1 MADRSDETRAVH
13 LRLIC
18 LTPPPPEHENAPT
31 EFGLQDKKQVV
42 HSGQA
47 QPDGSVH
54 FELDLQAKRSQAT
67 NEIRFGGPFVHGT
80 PAAPFLYLS
89 WRHKG
94 AGPSPWIRRLKIS
107 LSSITTEQIEAAVH
121 MDDRVLEASVDGSGS
136 GTVPLLGSGWT
147 LQEAGGS

>member
-1 MADRSDETRAVH
+1 MADRSDEGRVVH

-18 LTPPPPEHENAPT
+18 LTPPPPEHENTLT

-42 HSGQA
+42 HRGQA

-54 FELDLQAKRSQAT
+54 FELDLLAKRNQAT

-89 WRHKG
+89 WRRKE
-94 AGPSPWIRRLKIS
+94 AGPSPWIRRLKIP
-107 LSSITTEQIEAAVH
+107 LSSITSEQIEAAAH
-121 MDDRVLEASVDGSGS
+121 IGNGVLEASVDASGS
-136 GTVPLLGSGWT
+136 GTVPLSGSGWT
-147 LQEAGGS
+147 LHETGRS